1 MATLLS
7 RQPALRTVHC
17 THCDRPSEVAVRA
30 MSVFCPH
37 CQKRLIL
44 EDYTI
49 KGYYGVREFA
59 TCGDI
64 VVERSGRVSAKIKT
78 GTLVVRGQVQGDVR
92 ARQMVR
98 VEKNGQL
105 KGEIHAPALH
115 IENGGSFNG
124 FVRIGVE

>member
-1 MATLLS
+1 
-7 RQPALRTVHC
+7 
-17 THCDRPSEVAVRA
+17 